1 MTLRNLV
8 LKMIPKY
15 EKLFDDEV
23 KEFIRISESFAEKS
37 AGDSIEEMRKSYNE
51 MVEHFRQA
59 RPPNIKTEDKNVE
72 FKERAL
78 IYRHYSKSAN
88 NNSDLIYFHGGGFVL
103 GGLESHDD
111 ICAEI
116 CDITGCNVF
125 SLDYSLAPEVKY
137 PEFFLDAIRFYY
149 FIKNPERRLILMGD
163 SAGGTLAGFVSN
175 KVRNVVIRPDA
186 QVLIYPDLAG
196 QISGRVKRQFL
207 DAPLLTKHD
216 IDFYH
221 ECAGL
226 PVERGLHD
234 LIGNFDHDN
243 MPKTLLVS
251 AEVDPLA
258 EDCQSYSESLK
269 RHGCDIALLE
279 GKGLPHGFLRA
290 RHVSEKARTIFD
302 EIMKFIIQTLC

>member
-1 MTLRNLV
+1 
-8 LKMIPKY
+8 MIPKY
-15 EKLFDDEV
+15 ENLFDDEV
-23 KEFIRISESFAEKS
+23 KEFIRISGSFADKS
-37 AGDSIEEMRKSYNE
+37 AGDSIKEMRKSYNE

-59 RPPNIKTEDKNVE
+59 RPPNVKTEDKKVQ

-78 IYRHYSKSAN
+78 IYRHYSKSEDN
-88 NNSDLIYFHGGGFVL
+88 NCDLIYFHGGGFIL

-175 KVRNVVIRPDA
+175 KVRNVAIRPDA
-186 QVLIYPDLAG
+186 QVLIYPDIAG

-207 DAPLLTKHD
+207 DAPLLTKND

-221 ECAGL
+221 KCAGL
-226 PVERGLHD
+226 PLERGLHD

-258 EDCQSYSESLK
+258 EDCQIYSESLK
-269 RHGCDIALLE
+269 RHGCDITLLE
-279 GKGLPHGFLRA
+279 GIGLPHGFLRA
-290 RHVSEKARTIFD
+290 RNVSEKARTIFN
-302 EIMKFIIQTLC
+302 EIMKFIIQTLS

>member
-1 MTLRNLV
+1 
-8 LKMIPKY
+8 MIPKY

-23 KEFIRISESFAEKS
+23 KKFIRISESFAEKS
-37 AGDSIEEMRKSYNE
+37 AGNSIEEMRKSYNE

-59 RPPNIKTEDKNVE
+59 RPPNVKTEDKKVE

-149 FIKNPERRLILMGD
+149 FIKNPERPLILMGD

-175 KVRNVVIRPDA
+175 KVRNVAIRPEA

-196 QISGRVKRQFL
+196 PISVPNKRQFS
-207 DAPLLTKHD
+207 DAPLLNQDD
-216 IDFYH
+216 IQLYH
-221 ECAGL
+221 KYAGL
-226 PVERGLHD
+226 PLEKGLHD
-234 LIGNFDHDN
+234 LIRNFEHDN

-251 AEVDPLA
+251 AEIDPLA
-258 EDCQSYSESLK
+258 EDCQVYLESLK
-269 RHGCDIALLE
+269 RHGCDITFLE
-279 GKGLPHGFLRA
+279 GIGLPHGFLRA
-290 RHVSEKARTIFD
+290 RHGSEKARIIFD
-302 EIMKFIIQTLC
+302 EIMKFIIQTLD

>member
-1 MTLRNLV
+1 
-8 LKMIPKY
+8 MISKY
-15 EKLFDDEV
+15 EKLFDDEI
-23 KEFIRISESFAEKS
+23 KEFIRISELFAVKS
-37 AGDSIEEMRKSYNE
+37 VSGSVTEMRQSYNE
-51 MVEHFRQA
+51 MVKYFKKA
-59 RPPNIKTEDKNVE
+59 RPQNVLTEDKKVE

-175 KVRNVVIRPDA
+175 KVRNVAIRPDA

-196 QISGRVKRQFL
+196 QINGLNKRQFL

-216 IDFYH
+216 INFYH
-221 ECAGL
+221 KCACL
-226 PVERGLHD
+226 PLERGLHD

-243 MPKTLLVS
+243 MPNTLLVS

-258 EDCQSYSESLK
+258 EDCQIYSENLK
-269 RHGCDIALLE
+269 RHGCDITLLE
-279 GKGLPHGFLRA
+279 GTGLPHGFLRA
-290 RHVSEKARTIFD
+290 RNVSEKARTIFD
-302 EIMKFIIQTLC
+302 KIMKFIIQTLS

>member
-1 MTLRNLV
+1 MRKLEY
-8 LKMIPKY
+8 KMIPKY

-23 KEFIRISESFAEKS
+23 KEFIRISEFFASKS
-37 AGDSIEEMRKSYNE
+37 RSHSIEEMRKNYNE
-51 MVEHFRQA
+51 MVNHFKQA
-59 RPPNIKTEDKNVE
+59 RPSNVQSRDKKVE
-72 FKERAL
+72 FKERVL
-78 IYRHYSKSAN
+78 NYRHYSNSSD

-175 KVRNVVIRPDA
+175 KVRNVAIRPDA

-196 QISGRVKRQFL
+196 HKSSHSKRQFL

-221 ECAGL
+221 KCADL

-243 MPKTLLVS
+243 LPKTLLVN
-251 AEVDPLA
+251 AEIDPLA
-258 EDCQSYSESLK
+258 EDCQRYSETLK
-269 RHGCDIALLE
+269 RHGCDITLLE
-279 GKGLPHGFLRA
+279 GIGLPHGFLRA
-290 RHVSEKARTIFD
+290 RHVSEKAKKIFD
-302 EIMKFIIQTLC
+302 EIMNFIIKTLG

>member
-1 MTLRNLV
+1 
-8 LKMIPKY
+8 MIPKY

-23 KEFIRISESFAEKS
+23 KKFIRISESFAEKS
-37 AGDSIEEMRKSYNE
+37 AGGSIEEMRKSYNE

-59 RPPNIKTEDKNVE
+59 RPPNVKTEDKKVE

-78 IYRHYSKSAN
+78 IYRHYSKCAN
-88 NNSDLIYFHGGGFVL
+88 NISDLIYFHGGGFVL

-116 CDITGCNVF
+116 CNITGCNVF

-149 FIKNPERRLILMGD
+149 FIKNPGRRLILMGD

-175 KVRNVVIRPDA
+175 KVRNIAIRPDA
-186 QVLIYPDLAG
+186 QVLIYPDLAS
-196 QISGRVKRQFL
+196 QISGHSKRQFL

-221 ECAGL
+221 KCAGL
-226 PVERGLHD
+226 PLERGLHD

-258 EDCQSYSESLK
+258 EDCQIYSESLK
-269 RHGCDIALLE
+269 RHGCDITLLE
-279 GKGLPHGFLRA
+279 GTRLPHGFLRA
-290 RHVSEKARTIFD
+290 RNVSEKARIIFD

>member
-1 MTLRNLV
+1 
-8 LKMIPKY
+8 MIPKY
-15 EKLFDDEV
+15 EKLLDDEV
-23 KEFIRISESFAEKS
+23 KQFIRISESFVSKS
-37 AGDSIEEMRKSYNE
+37 PSHSVEEMRKSYNE

-59 RPPNIKTEDKNVE
+59 RPPNVKTEDKKVE

-78 IYRHYSKSAN
+78 IYRHYSKSSDN
-88 NNSDLIYFHGGGFVL
+88 RSDLIYLHGGGFVL

-125 SLDYSLAPEVKY
+125 SLDYSLAPEIKY

-175 KVRNVVIRPDA
+175 KVRNVAIRPEA

-196 QISGRVKRQFL
+196 QISDHNKRHFW
-207 DAPLLTKHD
+207 DAPLLTKND
-216 IDFYH
+216 IEFYH
-221 ECAGL
+221 KYAGL
-226 PVERGLHD
+226 PLEKGLHD

-258 EDCQSYSESLK
+258 EDCQIYSEILE
-269 RHGCDIALLE
+269 RHGCDITFLE
-279 GKGLPHGFLRA
+279 GIGLPHGFLRA
-290 RHVSEKARTIFD
+290 RHVSEKAQIIFD
-302 EIMKFIIQTLC
+302 EIMKFIIQTLR

>member
-1 MTLRNLV
+1 M
-8 LKMIPKY
+8 MPKY

-23 KEFIRISESFAEKS
+23 KEFIHISESFAAKS
-37 AGDSIEEMRKSYNE
+37 ASDSVEEMRKNYNE
-51 MVEHFRQA
+51 MVKYFRQA
-59 RPPNIKTEDKNVE
+59 RPTNVRAEDKKVE
-72 FKERAL
+72 FKERSL
-78 IYRHYSKSAN
+78 IYRHYSNRSD

-116 CDITGCNVF
+116 CSITGYDVF

-149 FIKNPERRLILMGD
+149 FIKNPERRLIVMGD

-175 KVRNVVIRPDA
+175 KVRNVSIRPEA

-196 QISGRVKRQFL
+196 HISGTSKRQFSN
-207 DAPLLTKHD
+207 APLLTKND

-221 ECAGL
+221 KCAGL
-226 PVERGLHD
+226 PLEKGLHD

-258 EDCQSYSESLK
+258 EDCQAYLESLK
-269 RHGCDIALLE
+269 KHGCDITFLE
-279 GKGLPHGFLRA
+279 GLGLPHGFLRA
-290 RHVSEKARTIFD
+290 RHIAKKARIIFD
-302 EIMKFIIQTLC
+302 EIMKFIIQTKLPTVQ

>member
-1 MTLRNLV
+1 
-8 LKMIPKY
+8 MIPKY

-23 KEFIRISESFAEKS
+23 KEFIHISESFAAKS
-37 AGDSIEEMRKSYNE
+37 ASDSVEEMRINYNE
-51 MVEHFRQA
+51 MVKHFKQA
-59 RPPNIKTEDKNVE
+59 RPPNVRAEDKKVE
-72 FKERAL
+72 FKERSL
-78 IYRHYSKSAN
+78 IYRHYSNSSD
-88 NNSDLIYFHGGGFVL
+88 NNSDLIYFHGGGFIL
-103 GGLESHDD
+103 GGLDSHDD

-116 CDITGCNVF
+116 CDITGFNVF

-175 KVRNVVIRPDA
+175 KVRNVAIRPDA

-196 QISGRVKRQFL
+196 QISGDSKRQFL

-221 ECAGL
+221 KCAGL
-226 PVERGLHD
+226 PLDRGLHD

-258 EDCQSYSESLK
+258 EDCQIYSESLK
-269 RHGCDIALLE
+269 RHGCDITLLE
-279 GKGLPHGFLRA
+279 GTGLPHGFLRA
-290 RHVSEKARTIFD
+290 RNVSEKARTIFD
-302 EIMKFIIQTLC
+302 EIMKFVIQTLS

>member
-1 MTLRNLV
+1 
-8 LKMIPKY
+8 MISKY
-15 EKLFDDEV
+15 EKLFDDEI
-23 KEFIRISESFAEKS
+23 KEFIRTSESFAAKS
-37 AGDSIEEMRKSYNE
+37 VSGSIEEMRQSYNE
-51 MVEHFRQA
+51 MVNHFKQA
-59 RPPNIKTEDKNVE
+59 RSQNVQVEDKKVE
-72 FKERAL
+72 FKERSL
-78 IYRHYSKSAN
+78 TYRRYSKNSDDK
-88 NNSDLIYFHGGGFVL
+88 SDLIYFHGGGFVL

-116 CDITGCNVF
+116 CERTGCTVF

-149 FIKNPERRLILMGD
+149 FIKSPERRLILMGD

-175 KVRNVVIRPDA
+175 KVRNVAIRPDA

-196 QISGRVKRQFL
+196 QISGHSERQFL

-221 ECAGL
+221 KCAGL
-226 PVERGLHD
+226 PLERGLHD

-251 AEVDPLA
+251 AGVDPLA
-258 EDCQSYSESLK
+258 EDCQVYSESLK
-269 RHGCDIALLE
+269 KHGCDLTFLE
-279 GKGLPHGFLRA
+279 GTGLPHGFLRA
-290 RHVSEKARTIFD
+290 RNVSEKARTIFD
-302 EIMKFIIQTLC
+302 EVMKFIIKTLC

>member
-1 MTLRNLV
+1 M
-8 LKMIPKY
+8 
-15 EKLFDDEV
+15 
-23 KEFIRISESFAEKS
+23 
-37 AGDSIEEMRKSYNE
+37 
-51 MVEHFRQA
+51 
-59 RPPNIKTEDKNVE
+59 
-72 FKERAL
+72 
-78 IYRHYSKSAN
+78 
-88 NNSDLIYFHGGGFVL
+88 L

-125 SLDYSLAPEVKY
+125 SLEYSLAPEVKY

-175 KVRNVVIRPDA
+175 KVRNVAIRPDA

-196 QISGRVKRQFL
+196 QISGHSKRQFL

-221 ECAGL
+221 KCAGL
-226 PVERGLHD
+226 PLERGLHD

-243 MPKTLLVS
+243 MPKTLIVS

-258 EDCQSYSESLK
+258 EDCQIYSESLK
-269 RHGCDIALLE
+269 RHGCDITLLE
-279 GKGLPHGFLRA
+279 GIGLPHGFLRA
-290 RHVSEKARTIFD
+290 RNVSEKARIIFD
-302 EIMKFIIQTLC
+302 EIMKFIIKTLF

>member
-1 MTLRNLV
+1 
-8 LKMIPKY
+8 MIPKY

-59 RPPNIKTEDKNVE
+59 RPPNIKTEDKKVE

-88 NNSDLIYFHGGGFVL
+88 NNSDLIYFHGGGFVM

-163 SAGGTLAGFVSN
+163 SAGGTLTGFVSN
-175 KVRNVVIRPDA
+175 KVRNVAIRPDA

-196 QISGRVKRQFL
+196 QISRRVKRQFL

-226 PVERGLHD
+226 PLERGLHD

-258 EDCQSYSESLK
+258 EDCQIYSESLK
-269 RHGCDIALLE
+269 RHGCDIAFLE

-290 RHVSEKARTIFD
+290 RNVSEKARTIFD

>member
-1 MTLRNLV
+1 
-8 LKMIPKY
+8 MIPKY

-23 KEFIRISESFAEKS
+23 RKFIRISESFAGKS
-37 AGDSIEEMRKSYNE
+37 TGESIEEIRKSYNE
-51 MVEHFRQA
+51 MVEHFRKA
-59 RPPNIKTEDKNVE
+59 RPPNVKTEDKKVE

-78 IYRHYSKSAN
+78 IYRHYSKSAK

-175 KVRNVVIRPDA
+175 KVRNVAIRPDA

-196 QISGRVKRQFL
+196 QIIGHSKRQFL

-221 ECAGL
+221 KCAGL
-226 PVERGLHD
+226 PLERGLND
-234 LIGNFDHDN
+234 LIGNFDHEN
-243 MPKTLLVS
+243 MPKTLVVS

-258 EDCQSYSESLK
+258 EDCQIYSESLK
-269 RHGCDIALLE
+269 RRGCDITLLE
-279 GKGLPHGFLRA
+279 GTGLPHGFLRA
-290 RHVSEKARTIFD
+290 RNLSEKARKIFD
-302 EIMKFIIQTLC
+302 EIMKFIVQTFS